1 MSTQAHS
8 ISSRA
13 AGHRRTARAFTL
25 VEVIVAIGLLAVV
38 SVIVGTIF
46 ASVGETVTTGQQ
58 VSNLNRFA
66 ARVERTMRRDF
77 DNMVRENGF
86 MVIRNELSN
95 TYGDTP
101 VRRSVALTATDA
113 SIPGDDD
120 GDGTEEPGRPRRIDE
135 LMFFSRGDFT
145 SRRTPLHR
153 DMVAKS
159 DVARVYYGHGQ
170 KRIADYSN
178 DPTAPTPFER
188 PRLDDPNIDAIARL
202 GEPSSLGQIN
212 PNEYASDWSLLRHVT
227 LLVPRANGLQSLPD
241 SVFGLVPNESGVNG
255 LEAYNRIADSS
266 RQVALGPAG
275 QGIFRATT
283 QLIPYETAS
292 RPDSPE
298 LLELDPLGFNIRPVN
313 GFTSLIGGVG
323 NDAPNNET
331 LARPMY
337 TSGIVDVAVT
347 DLDEIRLAVTRPWF
361 VNNLTTATP
370 NINELW
376 PRDVTDL
383 DYTPESDALFVNR
396 ARRSSA
402 VNGGFPRRLV
412 GTVLSTFN
420 PGDYFNPSTTQ
431 AGEPSINQSQP
442 QAQQLWMLDALPS
455 LPTDPDSTDETGFR
469 VRYESSPPGIFSED
483 GTTVLTDEDRLG
495 IAILQADQEMLG
507 SAVFVPRCT
516 EFIVEWSLGIIDRR
530 DPENNTNYGQ
540 PIWHGLRR
548 FIDRDGNGLYD
559 AGFDPDD
566 DVLLA
571 DIFGETYGG
580 DDLADEADQTD
591 DEFSIREPLGDWVIE
606 DGNDPEN
613 TTPGG
618 IDREMVE
625 LVRVDQRWNLNA
637 INPEDAL
644 VAEYAFGYQY
654 QDWNEDADGDGSF
667 DNDNDDTLRP
677 WPWPRLVRIT
687 MRFVDPSDPELER
700 TYQAEFRV
708 PVPRGEI

>member
-1 MSTQAHS
+1 MSTHAHTNPC
-8 ISSRA
+8 RA
-13 AGHRRTARAFTL
+13 RRAFTL
-25 VEVIVAIGLLAVV
+25 VEIIVAIGLLAVV

-86 MVIRNELSN
+86 MVIRNELTN
-95 TYGDTP
+95 TYGATP
-101 VRRSVALTATDA
+101 ERRSVPLTATDV
-113 SIPGDDD
+113 SLPFDDD
-120 GDGTEEPGRPRRIDE
+120 GDGVDEPGRPRRIDE

-145 SRRTPLHR
+145 SRRAPLHR
-153 DMVAKS
+153 DMVVRS

-170 KRIADYSN
+170 RRIVDYSG
-178 DPTAPTPFER
+178 DPDNPTPYER
-188 PRLDDPNIDAIARL
+188 PRVDDPNIDPNARL

-212 PNEYASDWSLLRHVT
+212 PNEYASDWSLLRHAT

-241 SVFGLVPNESGVNG
+241 SLFGLEPNANGVDG
-255 LEAYNRIADSS
+255 LAAYNRIADSS
-266 RQVALGPAG
+266 RQVGLGPAG

-283 QLIPYETAS
+283 QLVPYESAT
-292 RPDSPE
+292 RPDSPRI
-298 LLELDPLGFNIRPVN
+298 LEINPPGFNIRPIN
-313 GFTSLIGGVG
+313 GFASLLGGFG
-323 NDAPNNET
+323 NDAPADES
-331 LARPMY
+331 LARPMF

-347 DLDEIRLAVTRPWF
+347 DLDEIRSVVTRPWF
-361 VNNLTTATP
+361 SPNTNLVV
-370 NINELW
+370 ELW
-376 PRDVTDL
+376 PSGVTSL
-383 DYTPESDALFVNR
+383 DYTPESDALGINR
-396 ARRSSA
+396 ARRSS
-402 VNGGFPRRLV
+402 VVSGGLPRRMV

-420 PGDYFNPSTTQ
+420 PSDYYSPSNTP
-431 AGEPSINQSQP
+431 AGEPTINPP
-442 QAQQLWMLDALPS
+442 QAQTQQLWMLDALPS
-455 LPTDPDSTDETGFR
+455 LPSDPVSVDETGYR
-469 VRYESSPPGIFSED
+469 VRYESSPPSMFLDD
-483 GTTVLTDEDRLG
+483 GTAALTDEDRLG

-507 SAVFVPRCT
+507 SGVFVPRCT

-530 DPENNTNYGQ
+530 DPEDNPNYGQ

-548 FIDRDGNGLYD
+548 IIDRNGNGLYD
-559 AGFDPDD
+559 AGFDPTD

-580 DDLADEADQTD
+580 DDLVDEADEND
-591 DEFSIREPLGDWVIE
+591 DEFSIRESMGDWFFE
-606 DGNDPEN
+606 DGNDPMN
-613 TTPGG
+613 NTPGG

-625 LVRVDQRWNLNA
+625 LVRVDQRWDLA
-637 INPEDAL
+637 ATTPEDAI

-687 MRFVDPSDPELER
+687 MRFVDPSDPEKER
-700 TYQAEFRV
+700 TFQAEFRV
-708 PVPRGEI
+708 PTPRGEI